1 MEIILTAVL
10 VALVA
15 VVVGSGLGFQLHN
28 ILSAKSQRAAE
39 EASAQQ
45 MRRSNARSKEILLEA
60 KEQAL
65 ELRTNAQAQLNDEK
79 LTLQRQQS
87 RLEAREEILQG
98 KSDAV
103 EKHESL
109 LQDQRTELID
119 EKSKLND
126 LRQQAGEK
134 LEAIS
139 SLSMSDA
146 RQQLLDQAEEDIQFE
161 IARRYRDAELVAQ
174 DEADD
179 KARLILAESMQRLA
193 SEVVS
198 EATVTSISLPN
209 DEMKGRLIGREGRNI
224 RAIEATT
231 GVDLIIDDV
240 PEAITISCFDP
251 IRREIARVAID
262 RLIKDGRIHPARIE
276 ESVNKA
282 RSEVDETVRKAGQKA
297 TFDADVKGLH
307 PELVKLIGRLK
318 FRYSYGEN
326 VLQHSVEVG
335 LVAGILAAQIGANPQ
350 TAKTAGFLHDIG
362 KALTHEVDGPHAEIG
377 ADLAKRYGQKEIV
390 ITAIREHHDREMTT
404 VESFLVAAADAISA
418 ARPGARQDTIENYIQ
433 RLEALEEVAQGFE
446 GVERVYAIQ
455 AGREVRV
462 LVNPENTD
470 DVSAATLARNIV
482 EKIEETLA
490 YPGQIRV
497 VVIRESRTVEIAQ

>member
-1 MEIILTAVL
+1 
-10 VALVA
+10 
-15 VVVGSGLGFQLHN
+15 
-28 ILSAKSQRAAE
+28 
-39 EASAQQ
+39 
-45 MRRSNARSKEILLEA
+45 
-60 KEQAL
+60 
-65 ELRTNAQAQLNDEK
+65 
-79 LTLQRQQS
+79 
-87 RLEAREEILQG
+87 
-98 KSDAV
+98 
-103 EKHESL
+103 
-109 LQDQRTELID
+109 
-119 EKSKLND
+119 
-126 LRQQAGEK
+126 
-134 LEAIS
+134 
-139 SLSMSDA
+139 
-146 RQQLLDQAEEDIQFE
+146 
-161 IARRYRDAELVAQ
+161 
-174 DEADD
+174 
-179 KARLILAESMQRLA
+179 
-193 SEVVS
+193 
-198 EATVTSISLPN
+198 
-209 DEMKGRLIGREGRNI
+209 
-224 RAIEATT
+224 
-231 GVDLIIDDV
+231 
-240 PEAITISCFDP
+240 
-251 IRREIARVAID
+251 
-262 RLIKDGRIHPARIE
+262 
-276 ESVNKA
+276 
-282 RSEVDETVRKAGQKA
+282 
-297 TFDADVKGLH
+297 
-307 PELVKLIGRLK
+307 LK

-335 LVAGILAAQIGANPQ
+335 LVAGILATQIGANPQ